1 MPPTSATVTTRPHA
15 TPHAHTTDRAAAAPR
30 DTTPRSAL
38 LPTVLGLALA
48 AGLAGNALAQSP
60 SFSIIPRLPGRFG
73 DLEVTGVSADGRVV
87 SGFSLYPGAF
97 TWTAETG
104 RVDIAGSGGVPN
116 NARAY
121 AISGD
126 GTTVTGSFP
135 LGNGF
140 SAFRYRGPGTYE
152 ALDLSFGGRTD
163 CKATGVSGDGSVI
176 VGSAA
181 DANFNSYAIRWTPQT
196 GARVLLGGGGY
207 HEEATHVSRDGSTTL
222 GFAIANGSGGSE
234 TYTVVWR
241 NGTMGAR
248 LVLPD
253 GYDEGGATALNFD
266 GSILVG
272 GGLRAGT
279 THLLMWRNGTPID
292 LGASPGFETV
302 GGQGVDDAGDVALFQ
317 LINGGTASVPY
328 VWTPARGIERLAE
341 YLQANGVQ
349 IPSGSLL
356 TYATGLSADGRTI
369 AGAMYLQGQGP
380 YGFVATIPTP
390 GAAGVAAALGIMRT
404 ARRRRVT

>member
-1 MPPTSATVTTRPHA
+1 MPLPSATVTPR
-15 TPHAHTTDRAAAAPR
+15 PHAHTTDRAATAPR

-38 LPTVLGLALA
+38 LPTVLGLALI
-48 AGLAGNALAQSP
+48 AGLVTSALAQTP
-60 SFSIIPRLPGRFG
+60 SFTIIPHPAGAG
-73 DLEVTGVSADGRVV
+73 QWIDPTGTSADGRVV
-87 SGFSLYPGAF
+87 CGVSLTPGAF
-97 TWTAETG
+97 IWTAETG
-104 RVDIAGSGGVPN
+104 RVDIAGSGGVPFQAQAN
-116 NARAY
+116 

-126 GTTVTGSFP
+126 GQTVVGAFP
-135 LGNGF
+135 VGNGW

-163 CKATGVSGDGSVI
+163 CQARGVSGDGSVI

-272 GGLRAGT
+272 GGLRAGM

-328 VWTPARGIERLAE
+328 VWTSSRGIERLAD

-349 IPSGSLL
+349 IPSG
-356 TYATGLSADGRTI
+356 YALDYAIGISADGRTI
-369 AGAMYLQGQGP
+369 VGGLRSPGQG
-380 YGFVATIPTP
+380 YEGFVATIPSP
-390 GAAGVAAALGIMRT
+390 GAAGIALALGILRT